1 MAADGSIIIR
11 TDIDDKDAQKKLSQL
26 TKSIEKMEQTLS
38 GDKAKQN
45 TIKEQLDAAK
55 DAALDTEKTI
65 SRMKKE
71 LEQTRAIT
79 SGQVESTP
87 ADYINAAARQ
97 KEITEELSKQE
108 AILRSQDKETA
119 RIDAQYTRITDKVR
133 QTTASLDAAKI
144 SAGEMRASMASAGP
158 ASQAMATAMS
168 RVQKSV
174 HRFSLRLR
182 EVVRSALIFTA
193 ISQALASLREWMGK
207 VIDTNEEAQQ
217 AFARLRGALLTF
229 AQPLVNVIIPAL
241 TTLVNVLTRIINA
254 ASRIVSAL
262 FGTTAEQSAEAAEN
276 LYNETEALDGVGD
289 AAENAGKSLAS
300 FDTINQLSG
309 DSGAS
314 SESAAGTTAPDFT
327 SPISDQLSAIVELF
341 TGAALLALGAI
352 LTFSGAHIALGI
364 SLMVI
369 GALAIWDAVS
379 MNWDAI
385 SSMLQGTLGALVAIV
400 SGALLVIGAI
410 LAFSGTNIPLGI
422 GLMAA
427 GAVGLAATVAANWN
441 AIVAFIQGPYGMIF
455 GLISGGLLV
464 LGAILTFSGA
474 FIPLGIALMAAG
486 AVGLAS
492 AVALNWDSVSTALQ
506 GPIGVITA
514 IVSGAL
520 LALGAVLAFS
530 GVALPIGLALMAAG
544 AVGLASAVALN
555 WDSVSTAL
563 QGPIGVITAI
573 VSGALLALGAVLAF
587 SGVALPIGL
596 ALMAAGAIGLA
607 TAAAANWDTVVT
619 ALQGPIGAV
628 TAIISGALLVI
639 GVILLFTGVG
649 VPLGL
654 GMIVAGVAG
663 LVVAIV
669 PNWNFILDAIGNA
682 WDDFTAWWSE
692 GPSKFFT
699 LEYWLDL
706 GQSMLDGLFN
716 GLASIGQNIAEWGNN
731 FINGVKDF
739 FGIHSPSTEFESL
752 GSYMMDGLEGGVNEN
767 SPEVVSAF
775 NTMFSAVRSMCSEN
789 VSMMQSDFTSFMT
802 YLMNEFSVSWNNT
815 WENLRNTAYENIQL
829 IISDINSLKASLAS
843 IERNIT
849 ITITTVYKTVGSP
862 SGGVFSSSSTSR
874 SVSTSPFGLSL
885 QDVPALARGAVIPPN
900 REFLA
905 VLGDQTSGT
914 NVEAPLSTI
923 EQAVANVMNRM
934 GYGGDQTVIL
944 QVDKDQLGKVVYKLN
959 KAETRRIGVN
969 LAGV

>member
-544 AVGLASAVALN
+544 A
-555 WDSVSTAL
+555 
-563 QGPIGVITAI
+563 
-573 VSGALLALGAVLAF
+573 
-587 SGVALPIGL
+587 
-596 ALMAAGAIGLA
+596 IGLA